1 MKKMKKDYLYET
13 IAVNKDGVNGE
24 TYINKE
30 DGLSVKVSNPLNNQ
44 NGTNPEELL
53 GLSLSTCFNS
63 TIKAILKEKKL
74 VNKSRV
80 EVKVQLKKELEG
92 MGFLF
97 DVLILAA
104 IDDLNPEV
112 IEDIVHAASLRCPVY
127 KLIKESDT
135 VSVHII
141 DY

>member
-30 DGLSVKVSNPLNNQ
+30 DGLSVKVSSPLNNQ
-44 NGTNPEELL
+44 IGTNPEELL

-63 TIKAILKEKKL
+63 TIKAILKERKL

>member
-1 MKKMKKDYLYET
+1 M
-13 IAVNKDGVNGE
+13 
-24 TYINKE
+24 
-30 DGLSVKVSNPLNNQ
+30 
-44 NGTNPEELL
+44 
-53 GLSLSTCFNS
+53 
-63 TIKAILKEKKL
+63 KEKKL

-80 EVKVQLKKELEG
+80 EVKVQLKRELEG

>member
-1 MKKMKKDYLYET
+1 MKKMKKDYLDET

-24 TYINKE
+24 SYINKE
-30 DGLSVKVSNPLNNQ
+30 DRLSVKVSNPLNNQ
-44 NGTNPEELL
+44 NGTSPEELL

-92 MGFLF
+92 TGFLF

-104 IDDLNPEV
+104 IYDLEPEV
-112 IEDIVHAASLRCPVY
+112 IENIVHAASLRVQSISSS
-127 KLIKESDT
+127 KK
-135 VSVHII
+135 VSPWL
-141 DY
+141 

>member
-30 DGLSVKVSNPLNNQ
+30 DGLSVKVSSPLNNQ
-44 NGTNPEELL
+44 IGTNPEELL

-92 MGFLF
+92 TGFLF

-104 IDDLNPEV
+104 IYDLEPEV
-112 IEDIVHAASLRCPVY
+112 IENIVHAASLQAY
-127 KLIKESDT
+127 
-135 VSVHII
+135 
-141 DY
+141 

>member
-30 DGLSVKVSNPLNNQ
+30 DGLSVKVSSPLNNQ
-44 NGTNPEELL
+44 IGTNPEELL

-104 IDDLNPEV
+104 IYDLEPEV
-112 IEDIVHAASLRCPVY
+112 IENIVHAASLRCPVY
-127 KLIKESDT
+127 KLIKESK
-135 VSVHII
+135 SVAVKII

>member
-24 TYINKE
+24 SYITKE
-30 DGLSVKVSNPLNNQ
+30 DGLSVKVSSPLNNQ
-44 NGTNPEELL
+44 IGTNPEELL

>member
-1 MKKMKKDYLYET
+1 MKKDYLYET

-30 DGLSVKVSNPLNNQ
+30 DGLSVKVSSPLNNQ
-44 NGTNPEELL
+44 IGTNPEELL

-63 TIKAILKEKKL
+63 TIKDILKEKKL

>member
-24 TYINKE
+24 SYINKE
-30 DGLSVKVSNPLNNQ
+30 DGLSVKVSSPLNNQ
-44 NGTNPEELL
+44 IGTNPEELL

>member
-1 MKKMKKDYLYET
+1 MKKDYLYET

-30 DGLSVKVSNPLNNQ
+30 DGLSVKVSSPLNNQ
-44 NGTNPEELL
+44 IGTNPEELL
-53 GLSLSTCFNS
+53 GLSLSTFFNS

-97 DVLILAA
+97 DVLILAV

-127 KLIKESDT
+127 KLIKESKS
-135 VSVHII
+135 VAVHII

>member
-30 DGLSVKVSNPLNNQ
+30 DGLSVKVSSPLNNQ
-44 NGTNPEELL
+44 IGTNPEELL

-92 MGFLF
+92 TGFLF
-97 DVLILAA
+97 DILILAA

>member
-30 DGLSVKVSNPLNNQ
+30 DGLSVKVSSPLNNQ
-44 NGTNPEELL
+44 IGTNPEELL

-80 EVKVQLKKELEG
+80 EVKVQLKKELES

-97 DVLILAA
+97 EVLILAA

>member
-30 DGLSVKVSNPLNNQ
+30 DGLSVKVSSPLNNQ
-44 NGTNPEELL
+44 IGTNPEELL

-74 VNKSRV
+74 VNKNRV

>member
-1 MKKMKKDYLYET
+1 MKKDYLYET

-30 DGLSVKVSNPLNNQ
+30 NGLSVKVSSPLNNQ
-44 NGTNPEELL
+44 IGTNPEELL

-112 IEDIVHAASLRCPVY
+112 IEDIVLAASLRCPVY

>member
-30 DGLSVKVSNPLNNQ
+30 DGLSVKVSSPLNNQ
-44 NGTNPEELL
+44 IGTNPEELL

-63 TIKAILKEKKL
+63 TIKAILKEKNL

>member
-30 DGLSVKVSNPLNNQ
+30 DGLSVKVSSPLNNQ
-44 NGTNPEELL
+44 IGTNPEELL

-92 MGFLF
+92 TGFLF

>member
-1 MKKMKKDYLYET
+1 MKKDYLYET

-30 DGLSVKVSNPLNNQ
+30 DGLSVNVSSPLNKQ
-44 NGTNPEELL
+44 IGTNPEELL

>member
-30 DGLSVKVSNPLNNQ
+30 DGLSVNVSSPLNNQ
-44 NGTNPEELL
+44 IGTNPEELL

>member
-30 DGLSVKVSNPLNNQ
+30 DRLSVKVSSPLNNQ
-44 NGTNPEELL
+44 IGTNPEELL

>member
-30 DGLSVKVSNPLNNQ
+30 DGLSVKVSSPLNNQ
-44 NGTNPEELL
+44 IGTNPEELL

-74 VNKSRV
+74 VNKSSV

>member
-24 TYINKE
+24 SYINKE
-30 DGLSVKVSNPLNNQ
+30 DRLSVKVSSPLNNQ
-44 NGTNPEELL
+44 IGTNPEELL

>member
-1 MKKMKKDYLYET
+1 MKKDYLYET

-30 DGLSVKVSNPLNNQ
+30 DGLSVKVSSPLNNQ
-44 NGTNPEELL
+44 IGTNPEELL

-104 IDDLNPEV
+104 IDDLEPEV
-112 IEDIVHAASLRCPVY
+112 IEDIVHAASLRVQSISSS
-127 KLIKESDT
+127 KK
-135 VSVHII
+135 VSPWL
-141 DY
+141 

>member
-30 DGLSVKVSNPLNNQ
+30 DGLSVKVSSPLNNQ
-44 NGTNPEELL
+44 IGTNPEELL

-80 EVKVQLKKELEG
+80 EVKVQLKKEIEG

>member
-30 DGLSVKVSNPLNNQ
+30 DGLSVKVSSPLNNQ
-44 NGTNPEELL
+44 IGTNPEELL
-53 GLSLSTCFNS
+53 GLSLSTFFNS

-97 DVLILAA
+97 DVLILAV

-127 KLIKESDT
+127 KLIKESKS
-135 VSVHII
+135 VAVHII

>member
-1 MKKMKKDYLYET
+1 MKKDYLYET

-30 DGLSVKVSNPLNNQ
+30 DGLSVKVSSPLNNQ
-44 NGTNPEELL
+44 IGTNPEELL

-63 TIKAILKEKKL
+63 TIKAILREKKL

>member
-24 TYINKE
+24 SYINKE
-30 DGLSVKVSNPLNNQ
+30 DRLSVKVSNPLNNQ
-44 NGTNPEELL
+44 NGTSPEELL

-92 MGFLF
+92 TGFLF

-104 IDDLNPEV
+104 IYDLEPEV
-112 IEDIVHAASLRCPVY
+112 IENIVHAASLRVQSISSS
-127 KLIKESDT
+127 KK
-135 VSVHII
+135 VSPWL
-141 DY
+141 

>member
-30 DGLSVKVSNPLNNQ
+30 DGLSVNVSSPLNNQ
-44 NGTNPEELL
+44 IGTNPEELL

-104 IDDLNPEV
+104 IDDLEPEV

>member
-1 MKKMKKDYLYET
+1 MKKDYLYET

-30 DGLSVKVSNPLNNQ
+30 DGLSVKVSSPLNNQ
-44 NGTNPEELL
+44 IGTNPEELL

-97 DVLILAA
+97 GVLILAA

>member
-30 DGLSVKVSNPLNNQ
+30 DGLSVKVSSPLNNQ
-44 NGTNPEELL
+44 IGTNPEELL

-63 TIKAILKEKKL
+63 TMKAILKEKKL

-112 IEDIVHAASLRCPVY
+112 IEDIVHAANLQAY
-127 KLIKESDT
+127 
-135 VSVHII
+135 
-141 DY
+141 

>member
-30 DGLSVKVSNPLNNQ
+30 DGLSVKVSSPLNNQ
-44 NGTNPEELL
+44 IGTNPEELL
-53 GLSLSTCFNS
+53 VLSLSTCFNS

-112 IEDIVHAASLRCPVY
+112 IEDIVHAASLQAYYR
-127 KLIKESDT
+127 K
-135 VSVHII
+135 
-141 DY
+141 

>member
-30 DGLSVKVSNPLNNQ
+30 DGLSVKVSSPLNNQ
-44 NGTNPEELL
+44 IGTNPEELL

-104 IDDLNPEV
+104 IDDLEPEV

>member
-30 DGLSVKVSNPLNNQ
+30 DGLSVKVSSPLNNQ
-44 NGTNPEELL
+44 IGTNPEELL

-92 MGFLF
+92 TGFLF

-112 IEDIVHAASLRCPVY
+112 IEDIVHAASLQAY
-127 KLIKESDT
+127 
-135 VSVHII
+135 
-141 DY
+141 

>member
-13 IAVNKDGVNGE
+13 IAVNKDGINGE

-30 DGLSVKVSNPLNNQ
+30 DGLSVKVSSPLNNQ
-44 NGTNPEELL
+44 IGTNPEELL

>member
-1 MKKMKKDYLYET
+1 MMKKDYLYET
-13 IAVNKDGVNGE
+13 IAVNKDGVNSE

-30 DGLSVKVSNPLNNQ
+30 DGLSVKVSSPLNNQ
-44 NGTNPEELL
+44 IGTNPEELL

>member
-1 MKKMKKDYLYET
+1 MKKDYLYET

-30 DGLSVKVSNPLNNQ
+30 DGLSVKVSSPLNNQ
-44 NGTNPEELL
+44 IGTNPEELL
-53 GLSLSTCFNS
+53 GLSLSSCFNS
-63 TIKAILKEKKL
+63 TIKAILKEKNL

>member
-1 MKKMKKDYLYET
+1 MKKDYLYET

-30 DGLSVKVSNPLNNQ
+30 DGLSVKVSSPLNNQ
-44 NGTNPEELL
+44 IGTNPEELL

-80 EVKVQLKKELEG
+80 EVKVQLKRELEG

>member
-30 DGLSVKVSNPLNNQ
+30 DGLRIKVSSPLNNQ
-44 NGTNPEELL
+44 IGTNPEELL

>member
-1 MKKMKKDYLYET
+1 MKKDYLYET

-30 DGLSVKVSNPLNNQ
+30 DGLSVKVSSPLNNQ
-44 NGTNPEELL
+44 IGTNPEELL

-135 VSVHII
+135 VSVNII

>member
-30 DGLSVKVSNPLNNQ
+30 DGLSVKVSSPLNNQ
-44 NGTNPEELL
+44 IGTNPEELL

-63 TIKAILKEKKL
+63 TIKAILREKKL